1 MLRTIVTSVFTL
13 LLSVSVAVAQP
24 YEIKNIFRPGAVTF
38 LTLDTYIQGAMQS
51 QAGAFPIEAT
61 NSGLFR
67 YEIQNVLTTG
77 AVCNVKLEK
86 MEMFAPMAGHRE
98 PLDMIPILAKEDAA
112 FDLTMKTNGEVVKN
126 SKQLDLGAVLPG
138 LDQVG
143 LSPIQIRPY
152 MRLPNGP
159 AKINDVWSESW
170 VVPHLK
176 GSKPIIA
183 YATYSLRKIEER
195 DGVRTAV
202 IESETTINAENVQ
215 FDPVKSDDEA
225 PPQIQLTL
233 NYKSY
238 VMRGTGEW
246 LFDLEKG
253 RLTSMKDDTRTEL
266 EMAGS
271 SNLGGMSFPTEYTM
285 TLRVRN
291 AGVSFDSMPEWKG
304 AAPQE

>member
-1 MLRTIVTSVFTL
+1 MGLFTF
-13 LLSVSVAVAQP
+13 LLSIYVAAAQP
-24 YEIKNIFRPGAVTF
+24 YDIKNHFKPGEVTF
-38 LTLDTYIQGAMQS
+38 LTLDTYIQGAMQN

-67 YEIQNVLTTG
+67 YEVKNVLSTG
-77 AVCNVKLEK
+77 ALCNVKLEK

-112 FDLTMKTNGEVVKN
+112 FDLTMKPNGEVVKN
-126 SKQLDLGAVLPG
+126 SKALNLGQVMPG
-138 LDQVG
+138 MENVG

-152 MRLPNGP
+152 MRLPNAP
-159 AKINDVWSESW
+159 AKLNDQWTESW
-170 VVPHLK
+170 VVPFLK

-183 YATYSLRKIEER
+183 YATYALRKIEER

-202 IESETTINAENVQ
+202 IESETSINAQDVK
-215 FDPVKSDDEA
+215 FDPVKNEGEA
-225 PPQIQLTL
+225 ASQIQLTL

-238 VMRGTGEW
+238 VMSGTGEW
-246 LFDLEKG
+246 LFDLDKG
-253 RLTSMKDDTRTEL
+253 RLASMKDDTRTVL
-266 EMAGS
+266 EMSGS

-285 TLRVRN
+285 TMRVRN
-291 AGVSFDSMPEWKG
+291 SGVTFDALPEWKG